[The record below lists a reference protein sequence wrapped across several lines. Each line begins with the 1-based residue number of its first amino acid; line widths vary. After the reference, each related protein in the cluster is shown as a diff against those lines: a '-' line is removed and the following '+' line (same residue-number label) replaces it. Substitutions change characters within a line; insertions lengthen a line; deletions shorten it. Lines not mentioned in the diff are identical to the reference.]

1 MTGSP
6 GSHMAQIAAN
16 DFLVL
21 GRAGMDLYADPPG
34 TPAEEAQRFTSAL
47 GGSAANIAAG
57 IVKLGGAAS
66 LITTLSEDA
75 VGRFVR
81 RELVRYG
88 VGTAHVHGAGG
99 EARTSLAVVE
109 TRLVEC
115 QSVIYRNG
123 AADFALRAEHV
134 ASIDF
139 SGHGALIV
147 TGTALA
153 AEPSRAAA
161 LLAIEMARAARRPVI
176 LDIDYRPYSWSGSA
190 EAARICG
197 AAARLSDLVVGND
210 VEFDVLAG
218 GSGGLAHAQE
228 LAASCRG
235 VIYKMGE
242 KGSIGFAGGARF
254 ETPVFAVTALKP
266 TGAGDAFMAGLVT
279 GLAGGMALDAA
290 VRRGTAAAAITVTR
304 VGCAPA
310 SPTAAELADFI
321 RHHSPVS

>member
-1 MTGSP
+1 
-6 GSHMAQIAAN
+6 MAQIAAN

-34 TPAEEAQRFTSAL
+34 TRAEAAQNFTAAL

-57 IVKLGGAAS
+57 IVKLGGRAA
-66 LITTLSEDA
+66 LVTALSEDA
-75 VGRFVR
+75 VGRFVLN
-81 RELVRYG
+81 ELARYG
-88 VGTAHVHGAGG
+88 VGTQHVRGTGG

-109 TRLVEC
+109 TRREDC

-123 AADFALRAEHV
+123 AADFALRPEDV
-134 ASIDF
+134 APIRFAD
-139 SGHGALIV
+139 HGALIV

-161 LLAIEMARAARRPVI
+161 FCAIGMARAAGRPVI
-176 LDIDYRPYSWSGSA
+176 LDLDYRPYSWASPADAARISA
-190 EAARICG
+190 EAAE
-197 AAARLSDLVVGND
+197 LSGMVVGND

-218 GSGGLAHAQE
+218 GSGGHAHARQ
-228 LAASCRG
+228 LAARCAA

-242 KGSIGFAGGARF
+242 KGSVTFAGDGSF
-254 ETPVFAVTALKP
+254 ETPIFPVAALKP

-279 GLAGGMALDAA
+279 GLAQGLGLAA
-290 VRRGTAAAAITVTR
+290 GVRRGAAAAAITVTR

-310 SPTAAELADFI
+310 SPTAAELDAFI
-321 RHHSPVS
+321 SRHAP